1 MVKFFKKI
9 FKVLVSRAFIFSL
22 LILLQLFFVAY
33 LAWRLTYGRIYI
45 YYFFNVLSVIVAIS
59 ILNRSFNPA
68 YKISWLLL
76 VLIIPF
82 VGVILYLL
90 FGRLRLSRKTM
101 RLLNELYSKKA
112 VELKKPEIETPIDN
126 EDFKKMTNY
135 VTNLTGMP
143 VYENTLSRL
152 LPTGE
157 EFHSVLLDELKR
169 AKKFIFMEYFIISEG
184 ELWES
189 IFEVLVEKVKEG
201 VDVRIIYDDFGSL
214 KGLRYNFKRRLS
226 AKGIKIVNYNPF
238 RPRLTMVINYRDH
251 RKITVVDGEVGFIGG
266 INIAD
271 EYINKKVLF
280 GHWKDMAMLLK
291 GEAVWNLTFLFL
303 QMWQFCTKEQI
314 EYRDYRPN
322 ITYNTNGYIQPFG
335 DGPLDNNQAT
345 ADIYLQII
353 NSAKKHIYITT
364 PYLILDHE
372 TITALQIAAKSGV
385 DVCILMPHIPDKKI
399 IFAVSQSYFPELIAA
414 GVKIYRYLPGFVH
427 SKVVVVDDKI
437 ALFGSA
443 NLDFRSLYLHYEASC
458 LLYKTKSILEMS
470 LDFNKCLEVSHLV
483 TYEECMK
490 KSWLLRILVA
500 ILKAFAPMF

>member
-1 MVKFFKKI
+1 
-9 FKVLVSRAFIFSL
+9 
-22 LILLQLFFVAY
+22 
-33 LAWRLTYGRIYI
+33 
-45 YYFFNVLSVIVAIS
+45 
-59 ILNRSFNPA
+59 
-68 YKISWLLL
+68 
-76 VLIIPF
+76 
-82 VGVILYLL
+82 
-90 FGRLRLSRKTM
+90 
-101 RLLNELYSKKA
+101 
-112 VELKKPEIETPIDN
+112 
-126 EDFKKMTNY
+126 
-135 VTNLTGMP
+135 
-143 VYENTLSRL
+143 
-152 LPTGE
+152 
-157 EFHSVLLDELKR
+157 
-169 AKKFIFMEYFIISEG
+169 
-184 ELWES
+184 
-189 IFEVLVEKVKEG
+189 
-201 VDVRIIYDDFGSL
+201 
-214 KGLRYNFKRRLS
+214 
-226 AKGIKIVNYNPF
+226 NPF